1 MRVLILGGSG
11 MLGHKLWQTLAPG
24 FDTFATFRDEPG
36 FYAHFG
42 IFDEARMLGG
52 VSAEKFGTVK
62 RAFAIVRPEVVVNCI
77 GIVKQDAAAKNFV
90 TSITVNALLP
100 HQLAQACREI
110 NARLIHL
117 STDCVFSGDKGN
129 YSEVD
134 APDAQDLYGRTKV
147 LGEVDYENSLT
158 LRTSMIGREL
168 QSSHGLVEWFLSQRG
183 KTVRGFKRAVF
194 SGFTTQELAA
204 VITDIIAEQPQLR
217 GVWQVAAEPINKFDL
232 LLLLKKALA
241 VDIEIEPD
249 ETFVCD
255 RSLNG
260 ERFRQA
266 TGFVPRPWPEM
277 IERMA
282 QDTTCYD
289 EIREKIRRN
298 DAG

>member
-24 FDTFATFRDEPG
+24 FDTYATFRGEPG
-36 FYAHFG
+36 LYTHFG
-42 IFDEARMLGG
+42 IFDESRMLGG
-52 VSAEKFGTVK
+52 VSAEEFDTVE
-62 RAFAIVRPEVVVNCI
+62 RAFARVGPEVVVNCI

-90 TSITVNALLP
+90 ASITVNALFP
-100 HQLAQACREI
+100 HQLAQACRKI

-117 STDCVFSGDKGN
+117 STDCVFSGDRGN

-168 QSSHGLVEWFLSQRG
+168 QGNHGLVEWFISQRG
-183 KTVRGFKRAVF
+183 KKVHGFKRAVF
-194 SGFTTQELAA
+194 SGFTTETLAG
-204 VITDIIAEQPQLR
+204 VIGDIVARRPELR
-217 GVWQVAAEPINKFDL
+217 GVWHVASEPVNKFDL
-232 LLLLKKALA
+232 LGLMKQALA
-241 VDIEIEPD
+241 LDIEIEPD

-289 EIREKIRRN
+289 EIRETRRN
-298 DAG
+298 NAG